1 MLHILSFA
9 LFMYAQPY
17 PALKQFPYLFVKFY
31 RDECTSC
38 DDLAP
43 TWEALGEV
51 ITDTAMHIV
60 DEHMDNHNIDGYQYA
75 DDEYESAVNAMA
87 PVLVTKLNCSLYP
100 SICNA
105 QGIRAYPT
113 MRIFVDGEARGDYNG
128 HRTVMELVHW
138 LSHIEAEHRVPDEL
152 KMHKV
157 MKRKCFSAVPSEHVN
172 SYMVYSDSFLIV
184 SSYICLIDASDRT
197 VRNEEE
203 KEWNDALMS
212 YRSPWG
218 SWNTTLQFGCQL
230 TGHIMVDKA
239 PGKFL
244 IHAQSY
250 GHVMAPHMT
259 NLSHIVHHFSF
270 GDADDQDYMESRRLP
285 GLPNGI
291 AKSLHPMDDNV
302 YVTGE
307 LHQAYHHHLRVIAT
321 DFRGK
326 VFNLAREKVR
336 RVYRILCNSQL
347 STYRE
352 HIVPEA
358 KFSYD
363 LSPISVSY
371 VEESRHWYDYITGV
385 LAIVGGTF
393 TVVGMLESSMGSLSS
408 KKKRVHH
415 MYQ

>member
-1 MLHILSFA
+1 
-9 LFMYAQPY
+9 
-17 PALKQFPYLFVKFY
+17 
-31 RDECTSC
+31 
-38 DDLAP
+38 
-43 TWEALGEV
+43 
-51 ITDTAMHIV
+51 
-60 DEHMDNHNIDGYQYA
+60 
-75 DDEYESAVNAMA
+75 
-87 PVLVTKLNCSLYP
+87 
-100 SICNA
+100 
-105 QGIRAYPT
+105 
-113 MRIFVDGEARGDYNG
+113 
-128 HRTVMELVHW
+128 
-138 LSHIEAEHRVPDEL
+138 
-152 KMHKV
+152 
-157 MKRKCFSAVPSEHVN
+157 
-172 SYMVYSDSFLIV
+172 
-184 SSYICLIDASDRT
+184 
-197 VRNEEE
+197 
-203 KEWNDALMS
+203 
-212 YRSPWG
+212 
-218 SWNTTLQFGCQL
+218 
-230 TGHIMVDKA
+230 MVDKA

-363 LSPISVSY
+363 LSPISISY
-371 VEESRHWYDYITGV
+371 AEESRHWYDYITGV